1 MPSRPMGR
9 PLGRLGVIWRRSP
22 GFSPRG
28 AYSVLRGFKVEEQ
41 DHTRGAR
48 REEKSRKKRKMKV
61 VGGSVRLLHR
71 IIGRRAEEARDTER
85 RGP

>member
-1 MPSRPMGR
+1 METLPW
-9 PLGRLGVIWRRSP
+9 LLT
-22 GFSPRG
+22 PRG
-28 AYSVLRGFKVEEQ
+28 VVSIQRCEVEDQE
-41 DHTRGAR
+41 HTKGAR

>member
-1 MPSRPMGR
+1 
-9 PLGRLGVIWRRSP
+9 
-22 GFSPRG
+22 
-28 AYSVLRGFKVEEQ
+28 VEDQE
-41 DHTRGAR
+41 HTKGAR